1 MDVVNRSP
9 GLGSIR
15 FLTGP
20 LAGSIFQISKP
31 VIAIGR
37 EPTNDIVISDP
48 SVSRQHARMVL
59 NNGGGWSIEKL
70 AMQNI
75 VTVNQRDVQQA
86 AISDRDT
93 IGLGTGTTFLFLAS
107 SPQFTADQ
115 HAAAPLSPQP
125 SPAVQLQ
132 PTPRQSLQPPVQ
144 SFGGQPPVDQK
155 RSTEAALPQLA
166 AATERAPADLHTP
179 GGTLSTRGAVDIPSL
194 EISSNIHANKQSV
207 PLIKQVVDIGR
218 DPSNDIV
225 INELVVS
232 AFHAQVIREGN
243 QLLLIH
249 PHPARARTLNGL
261 LYQGR
266 HIKGDEPFRKPLA
279 RGDLFRIDHQHATLV
294 PLAYYD

>member
-59 NNGGGWSIEKL
+59 NNGGRWSIEKL

-93 IGLGTGTTFLFLAS
+93 I
-107 SPQFTADQ
+107 
-115 HAAAPLSPQP
+115 
-125 SPAVQLQ
+125 
-132 PTPRQSLQPPVQ
+132 
-144 SFGGQPPVDQK
+144 
-155 RSTEAALPQLA
+155 
-166 AATERAPADLHTP
+166 
-179 GGTLSTRGAVDIPSL
+179 
-194 EISSNIHANKQSV
+194 
-207 PLIKQVVDIGR
+207 
-218 DPSNDIV
+218 
-225 INELVVS
+225 
-232 AFHAQVIREGN
+232 
-243 QLLLIH
+243 
-249 PHPARARTLNGL
+249 
-261 LYQGR
+261 
-266 HIKGDEPFRKPLA
+266 
-279 RGDLFRIDHQHATLV
+279 
-294 PLAYYD
+294 